1 MNFCVKCD
9 KMDFASKSVNH
20 DETNLSQFQI
30 WQLTI
35 ANKENQRDLTIKSE
49 TGQHSQFLQILNTP
63 EMK

>member
-1 MNFCVKCD
+1 
-9 KMDFASKSVNH
+9 MDFASKSVNH